1 MSSENTITWQDFEKV
16 QLCAGTIVRAE
27 PFPEARRPA
36 YKVWVRFGEDDVR
49 KSSAQITERYTPEEL
64 VGTRVICVTNFPPK
78 QIGPIRSE
86 VLICGFED
94 AAGAIV
100 LARPDGEVPDGARLK

>member
-16 QLCAGTIVRAE
+16 HLRAGTIVRAE

-36 YKVWVRFGEDDVR
+36 YKVWVRFGEGDVR
-49 KSSAQITERYTPEEL
+49 KSSAQITERYSPEEL
-64 VGTRVICVTNFPPK
+64 VGTRVICVTNFPAK

-94 AAGAIV
+94 AGGAIV

>member
-1 MSSENTITWQDFEKV
+1 MSENTITWQDFEAV
-16 QLCAGTIVRAE
+16 HLQAGTIVRAE
-27 PFPEARRPA
+27 PFPEARQPA

-49 KSSAQITERYTPEEL
+49 KSSAQITELYTPETL
-64 VGTRVICVTNFPPK
+64 IGTRVICVTNFPPK

-86 VLICGFED
+86 VLICGFANED
-94 AAGAIV
+94 GAIV